1 MGYPWT
7 MLMLTVQKEGFMPLK
22 LNVGL
27 SKKIGQ
33 PDFGS
38 LGASCHVEVELES
51 SLLQTDLNAFQER
64 AQRAFIACCQAV
76 NDELARHR
84 GNDHGRDVQRQGP
97 ARAANENAGRDHP
110 GNGHSAGGNG
120 ASKGSPN
127 HRASAKQLGF
137 AEKLADEIEGLG
149 TRRLETLARK
159 MYGKPL
165 TGLSSLD
172 ASGLLDTLK
181 AIKAG
186 DIHLDVAL
194 NGAAA
199 WGPDFWTRRRSRIDR
214 PTSGPTSHRAG

>member
-1 MGYPWT
+1 
-7 MLMLTVQKEGFMPLK
+7 MPLK

-51 SLLQTDLNAFQER
+51 SLLQTDLDAFQER
-64 AQRAFIACCQAV
+64 AQSAFAACCQAV
-76 NDELARHR
+76 NNELARHR
-84 GNDHGRDVQRQGP
+84 GDDDGHEVQRQIPTRVVNG
-97 ARAANENAGRDHP
+97 NSGRSHP
-110 GNGHSAGGNG
+110 GNGHSTGNNG

-137 AEKLADEIEGLG
+137 AEKLADEIDGLG
-149 TRRLETLARK
+149 TRRLEALARK

-186 DIHLDVAL
+186 DIDVDVAL

-199 WGPDFWTRRRSRIDR
+199 
-214 PTSGPTSHRAG
+214 

>member
-1 MGYPWT
+1 
-7 MLMLTVQKEGFMPLK
+7 MPLK

-51 SLLQTDLNAFQER
+51 SLLQTDLDAFQER
-64 AQRAFIACCQAV
+64 AQRAFAACCQAV

-84 GNDHGRDVQRQGP
+84 GNDEGHEVQRQVP
-97 ARAANENAGRDHP
+97 TRTANENAGRGHP
-110 GNGHSAGGNG
+110 GNGHSVSGNG
-120 ASKGSPN
+120 ASKGSPI

-137 AEKLADEIEGLG
+137 AEKLADEIDGLG
-149 TRRLETLARK
+149 TRRLETLAQK
-159 MYGKPL
+159 LYGKSL
-165 TGLSSLD
+165 SGLSSLD

-186 DIHLDVAL
+186 DIDLDAAL
-194 NGAAA
+194 KGATA
-199 WGPDFWTRRRSRIDR
+199 
-214 PTSGPTSHRAG
+214 